1 MRPQSNGLNFCFLQ
15 LLTYSL
21 RVCGTLCAA
30 YKRLFPL
37 KPNMKFQVA
46 IKHEIKEKE
55 QLTESI
61 GNDEARLIVLN
72 KK

>member
-1 MRPQSNGLNFCFLQ
+1 
-15 LLTYSL
+15 
-21 RVCGTLCAA
+21 
-30 YKRLFPL
+30 
-37 KPNMKFQVA
+37 MKFQVA

-72 KK
+72 KKQRERFH